1 MPVTPT
7 TFALIG
13 TSQGSPLSSIANNA
27 TSTSSVTD
35 FCGSAAA
42 GEGMLFVQFTGAG
55 TTGTF
60 DIYLDPEPDGSGGFS
75 APAVTISIPPIS
87 GAQKLGYGPYP
98 LARYGQLRATN
109 NGTGGNLTNIYIELQ
124 VNRFS

>member
-7 TFALIG
+7 VFALIG

-27 TSTSSVTD
+27 TSTSAVTE
-35 FCGSAAA
+35 FGSSSSAA
-42 GEGMLFVQFTGAG
+42 EGMLFVQFTGAG
-55 TTGTF
+55 TSGSF
-60 DIYLDPEPDGSGGFS
+60 DITIDPEPDSSGGFS

-98 LARYGQLRATN
+98 LARWGQVRAAN
-109 NGTGGNLTNIYIELQ
+109 NGTGGNLTNIYIEMQ